1 MMTNCP
7 ICRAHLGGADTCRR
21 CRAELAA
28 VKDVER
34 RGRELAGKA
43 MRRLASGDAAGALL
57 LLRRALVVHATPEVR
72 WLAASLAAATD
83 PGTGCEIE
91 VDGSA
96 VEG

>member
-28 VKDVER
+28 VRDVER
-34 RGRELAGKA
+34 RGRELAGEA
-43 MRRLASGDAAGALL
+43 MRRLASGGDADALR
-57 LLRRALVVHATPEVR
+57 LLRRALVGHATPEVR
-72 WLAASLAAATD
+72 WLAAGLAAAAAA
-83 PGTGCEIE
+83 GTGRSE

-96 VEG
+96 VER